1 MGLPILSYLL
11 LYIVSIPTHDIDDH
25 METNNRKDRL
35 NRLRLR
41 SDDTDDPYDRDDYM
55 ETRLKRLLN
64 VQTSNENNQS
74 LFNIVTG
81 GQLPPIPQ
89 LCPPVTVFLTP

>member
-1 MGLPILSYLL
+1 MLGLPILYHFL

-41 SDDTDDPYDRDDYM
+41 SDDADDPYDSDDYM
-55 ETRLKRLLN
+55 ETRLKLH
-64 VQTSNENNQS
+64 
-74 LFNIVTG
+74 
-81 GQLPPIPQ
+81 
-89 LCPPVTVFLTP
+89 